1 MRRFGWIMLV
11 IAPLT
16 VSVAAAVADPPPA
29 GAPTQDGMKILA
41 LQWFAQMQAGK
52 IDRTQY
58 AAAYGA
64 QLTDEAVQAMS
75 RHVNQYGASPTSAEI
90 MHSRT
95 IDNQTFY
102 LVKLMFPRGDATS
115 LLFGFD
121 SAGKITGIG
130 VESMAG
136 TDRTRPYAA
145 MSKGGIDAHQLH
157 DCSRIRGI
165 GAGLGAGGGR
175 PEQSHYP

>member
-1 MRRFGWIMLV
+1 MRRFGWIILV
-11 IAPLT
+11 IAPFT
-16 VSVAAAVADPPPA
+16 VSVTATFADPSLPA
-29 GAPTQDGMKILA
+29 GVPTQDGMKILA

-64 QLTDEAVQAMS
+64 QLTAEAVQAMS
-75 RHVNQYGASPTSAEI
+75 RQVNQYGASPTNAEI
-90 MHSRT
+90 MQSRI

-115 LLFGFD
+115 LLFSFD

-136 TDRTRPYAA
+136 D
-145 MSKGGIDAHQLH
+145 
-157 DCSRIRGI
+157 
-165 GAGLGAGGGR
+165 
-175 PEQSHYP
+175 

>member
-11 IAPLT
+11 IAALT
-16 VSVAAAVADPPPA
+16 VSVAAAVADPSAPA
-29 GAPTQDGMKILA
+29 GVPTQDGMKVLA

-58 AAAYGA
+58 TAAYGA

-75 RHVNQYGASPTSAEI
+75 RHVNQYGASPTSVEI
-90 MHSRT
+90 MHRRS
-95 IDNQTFY
+95 IENQTFY
-102 LVKLMFPRGDATS
+102 QVKLMFPRGDATS

-121 SAGKITGIG
+121 SAGKITGVA

-136 TDRTRPYAA
+136 D
-145 MSKGGIDAHQLH
+145 
-157 DCSRIRGI
+157 
-165 GAGLGAGGGR
+165 
-175 PEQSHYP
+175 